1 VPAFPPGG
9 SSASSTTS
17 TPDAPDVT
25 SVLPIGGYLLVVLA
39 LAVRGLDW
47 RRAVLAAAIAWAVM
61 VVLLDELLSLWR
73 ALSPVPLAVAWLAAD
88 AVALF
93 AVVHGWR
100 GAWRVDLRGRSRELD
115 LPHTALLSAVG
126 LVVVLVGLTA
136 IVSPPNTW
144 DAMRYHMP
152 RLVRWLDQ
160 QSVGAFATHDLRQLF
175 LSPGAEFLRVPLHAL
190 AGGDRLDN
198 LVQWGAYAAS
208 AIVVSL
214 VAGSLGA
221 GLGGQVLAAVLVA
234 TIPQGILQA
243 SGAKSDWVLSLW
255 LLALVQ
261 YLLEF
266 RRRPSTTLAAAAAA
280 AVGLACLTKG
290 TAYLFIPAV
299 AVPLFMTW
307 PGDAFRA
314 FLRRLPVAAAVVIAL
329 VGGHTLRTYLL
340 FDTPLGPSEEDR
352 VTARAAA
359 PSAILSTV
367 LRNAALHLGT
377 PSDAVNDATTV
388 VLERAIRALG
398 GDPNDPRTTWKDTRF
413 RVPAFSR
420 QEDTAGNPVH
430 LALIV
435 VALVGFAFARFR
447 RRYPEAAACAVGLL
461 VAFLAFCAGLR
472 WQPWHTRLHLPLF
485 ILWAAPVGVL
495 LGRSWPRLAVW
506 SVGALLVCLSIPF
519 ALGNA
524 SRPLAWP
531 GERSVLKRTRTEM
544 YFAERPDLAAP
555 FLAAARAARQTG
567 CRRIGLPPPASGQ
580 DDFDYPLIAL
590 LRAGRPDV
598 RVVPIDVG
606 NVSSPSFPTIISST
620 NRFVTRAATAAPA
633 IRDGGH
639 VCAVVCLA
647 CVWDPRAYP
656 TEGRM
661 VWSDASGLV
670 MAGSWPVINATVRM
684 TVDEHRARPGQRITV
699 GVTLQT
705 APDGPAAELVAG
717 VVLPDRRSATLV
729 DASGAFGPPFALDQP
744 FHVPPRPIPPGFRL
758 REPAFAQLV
767 VPATAPPGGT
777 YQVFVALVRHDA
789 ARRGRLDFTD
799 FLAWDGREI
808 VAMR

>member
-1 VPAFPPGG
+1 
-9 SSASSTTS
+9 
-17 TPDAPDVT
+17 
-25 SVLPIGGYLLVVLA
+25 
-39 LAVRGLDW
+39 
-47 RRAVLAAAIAWAVM
+47 M
-61 VVLLDELLSLWR
+61 
-73 ALSPVPLAVAWLAAD
+73 
-88 AVALF
+88 
-93 AVVHGWR
+93 
-100 GAWRVDLRGRSRELD
+100 
-115 LPHTALLSAVG
+115 
-126 LVVVLVGLTA
+126 
-136 IVSPPNTW
+136 
-144 DAMRYHMP
+144 
-152 RLVRWLDQ
+152 
-160 QSVGAFATHDLRQLF
+160 
-175 LSPGAEFLRVPLHAL
+175 
-190 AGGDRLDN
+190 
-198 LVQWGAYAAS
+198 
-208 AIVVSL
+208 
-214 VAGSLGA
+214 
-221 GLGGQVLAAVLVA
+221 
-234 TIPQGILQA
+234 
-243 SGAKSDWVLSLW
+243 
-255 LLALVQ
+255 Q

-266 RRRPSTTLAAAAAA
+266 RRRPSTVLAAAAAA

-290 TAYLFIPAV
+290 TASVVPAV
-299 AVPLFMTW
+299 AVPLFVTW
-307 PGDAFRA
+307 PGDVLRA
-314 FLRRLPVAAAVVIAL
+314 FLRRLPVATVVVMAL
-329 VGGHTLRTYLL
+329 LGGHTLRTSAL
-340 FDTPLGPSEEDR
+340 R
-352 VTARAAA
+352 HAARALWRKTASRRA
-359 PSAILSTV
+359 RRHRARSSRRWSA
-367 LRNAALHLGT
+367 NAALHLGT
-377 PSDAVNDATTV
+377 PSDPINDATTV
-388 VLERAIRALG
+388 GLERVIRALG

-435 VALVGFAFARFR
+435 VALVGFALARCR

-461 VAFLAFCAGLR
+461 VAFVAFCAGLR

-495 LGRSWPRLAVW
+495 LGQSWPRLAVW
-506 SVGALLVCLSIPF
+506 SVGSLLVCLSIPF

-531 GERSVLKRTRTEM
+531 GETSILKRTRTEM

-633 IRDGGH
+633 IGAAGH

-656 TEGRM
+656 TEGRL

-684 TVDEHRARPGQRITV
+684 TVDGHRARPGQRITV
-699 GVTLQT
+699 GVSVQT

-744 FHVPPRPIPPGFRL
+744 FRVPPRPVPPGFSL
-758 REPAFAQLV
+758 REPSFAQLL
-767 VPATAPPGGT
+767 VPATAAPGGT
-777 YQVFVALVRHDA
+777 YQMFVALVRQEA
-789 ARRGRLDFTD
+789 ARRGRLDFAD

-808 VAMR
+808 AAAP